1 MVTARRG
8 GGPTCD
14 VIGLP
19 SARPED
25 IGALLD
31 CVDAFCLH
39 AGISEGDAF
48 DLRLAIEE
56 VCTNVM
62 MHGYTQQRPGPLE
75 VSLCADDENVTVV
88 ISDRAEP
95 FDPGA
100 APVPDLETPAE
111 QRQVGGLGWHLV
123 RKIVDRI
130 VYRYDVTDGNTVTL
144 IKRLR
149 MQSETQVDGGRS
161 DR

>member
-8 GGPTCD
+8 GKPTCD

-31 CVDAFCLH
+31 CMDAFFLH
-39 AGISEGDAF
+39 AGISDSDAF

-75 VSLCADDENVTVV
+75 VSLCADDEAVTVV

-95 FDPGA
+95 FDPEA
-100 APVPDLETPAE
+100 APMPDLEAPPE

-123 RKIVDRI
+123 RRIVDQV

-149 MQSETQVDGGRS
+149 MPTETQD
-161 DR
+161 DRDRPGQ